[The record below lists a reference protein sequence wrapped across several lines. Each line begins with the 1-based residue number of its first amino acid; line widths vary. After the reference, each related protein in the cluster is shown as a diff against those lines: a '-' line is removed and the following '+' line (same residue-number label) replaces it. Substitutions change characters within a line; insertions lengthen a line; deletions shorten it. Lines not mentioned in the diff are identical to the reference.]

1 MQIYKNEEFGKV
13 RCITIGD
20 VIWFVGKDVATALEY
35 KKASDLTR
43 YLDTDEVVNC
53 TVPTS
58 GGAQEMLVVNEP
70 GLYHAIFLSRSEAAK
85 EFRRWVTNEVLPAI
99 RKNGSYTLSLDSELE
114 QERKRMEIAQL
125 RANRYVLE
133 HLEELQQ
140 SGTLSPKMLERLT
153 KAPNQKADSAKP
165 VIIQK
170 LTEWAPRLV
179 PAENEIVRLSD
190 CLADFCNFSGE

>member
-1 MQIYKNEEFGKV
+1 
-13 RCITIGD
+13 
-20 VIWFVGKDVATALEY
+20 
-35 KKASDLTR
+35 
-43 YLDTDEVVNC
+43 
-53 TVPTS
+53 
-58 GGAQEMLVVNEP
+58 MLVVNEP

-190 CLADFCNFSGE
+190 CLADFCNFSGEQITQTFFTRNLKLVNKDIVVAQRKLDGGNFPVQIILNHKLME